1 MFRDDLW
8 IIQKAG
14 ASGLAKRFRAVA
26 ENIANINTPGY
37 SRKEVFF
44 EERLREAMD
53 AKTALATAGVSTT
66 DKKHIAPDRR
76 ADVAGVAFE
85 TRAENEA
92 CRMDGNSVDPEI
104 EMAKLARTR
113 MAYNT
118 VMKLM
123 AKRAEMIKTSMG
135 GR

>member
-8 IIQKAG
+8 VIQKAG

-26 ENIANINTPGY
+26 DNLANINTPGY

-44 EERLREAMD
+44 EDRLREAMD
-53 AKTALATAGVSTT
+53 GKTSLSPARVSATE
-66 DKKHIAPDRR
+66 KRHIDPDHKP
-76 ADVAGVAFE
+76 DLEGIVLE
-85 TRAENEA
+85 TRAENES
-92 CRMDGNSVDPEI
+92 CRIDGNSVDPEI

-113 MAYNT
+113 MAYNS

>member
-26 ENIANINTPGY
+26 ENLANINTPGY

-44 EERLREAMD
+44 EDRLREAMNG
-53 AKTALATAGVSTT
+53 KTSVSPARVSAT
-66 DKKHIAPDRR
+66 DKRHIAPDHQSDM
-76 ADVAGVAFE
+76 AEVVLE
-85 TRAENEA
+85 TRAGDEVY
-92 CRMDGNSVDPEI
+92 RMDGNSVDPEI